1 MVGQNMSLE
10 NENQETSRRER
21 RASKRRAEMLSVA
34 AQLFAKWGY
43 ERTTLDMIAEELSVS
58 PASLYYYVTGK
69 EELFVEILKQLLLDV
84 EEHVYA
90 VISPHMS
97 PDERLHALIVTH
109 IERICANQQSSL
121 LMDHYSAYFWTED
134 RSELPSISG
143 RYRRFIEQMI
153 VDGVEQ
159 KVFFPTEPK
168 IAALTILGAMNMIS
182 RWYIP
187 AGPLSSGQIGEL
199 CARQLVGG
207 LLHPERS
214 MQ

>member
-1 MVGQNMSLE
+1 MIGQNMAAE
-10 NENQETSRRER
+10 KEHQETSRRER
-21 RASKRRAEMLSVA
+21 RASKRRAEMYQVA
-34 AQLFAKWGY
+34 ARLFAQWGY

-90 VISPHMS
+90 AIAQHTL
-97 PDERLHALIVTH
+97 PDERLYALIVTH
-109 IERICANQQSSL
+109 IARICTNQESSL

-134 RSELPSISG
+134 RSPLPAISG
-143 RYRRFIEQMI
+143 RYRKVIEQMI
-153 VDGVEQ
+153 SDGIEQ
-159 KVFFPTEPK
+159 GLFGPTNPK

-182 RWYIP
+182 RWYIS
-187 AGPLSSGQIGEL
+187 AGPLSAKQIGEN

-207 LLHPERS
+207 LYPGKLTR
-214 MQ
+214 